1 VQADTLTR
9 AARILIVGAGL
20 VFLLAVVAAGTH
32 AGFGNNG
39 GHGTVS
45 RTLVSYGVTTF
56 IVLIVVL
63 LPVAI
68 YFRLMELKES
78 PPESPHSLR
87 RVLRGLMGI
96 AAAMVFAYML
106 HLVWPHIHPQH
117 GAPKTKQPPQ
127 LGKGGLKL
135 GHAAKP
141 AGPTFEWPVLIAA
154 AVFLL
159 VAFGIA
165 VYRIRTRPPLA
176 PLEGLGLEEDL
187 AATIG
192 DAIDDLESEPDA
204 RRAVIAAYARMEAV
218 LGRHGLQRRLSE
230 TPIEYLRR
238 VLSGITAHGDAVS
251 RLTSLFER
259 AKFSS
264 HSIEDDAKQQAIAS
278 LREIREGIA

>member
-1 VQADTLTR
+1 MQANTLTR

-20 VFLLAVVAAGTH
+20 VFLLAVVAAATH
-32 AGFGNNG
+32 AGFGSSG
-39 GHGTVS
+39 GRGTVS

-56 IVLIVVL
+56 LVLIVVL

-78 PPESPHSLR
+78 PPETPNSLR
-87 RVLRGLMGI
+87 RVLRGLTGI
-96 AAAMVFAYML
+96 AAAMVFAYFL
-106 HLVWPHIHPQH
+106 HIVWPHIHPQH
-117 GAPKTKQPPQ
+117 APVRVKQPPQ
-127 LGKGGLKL
+127 LGKGHLKL
-135 GHAAKP
+135 LHAAKP
-141 AGPTFEWPVLIAA
+141 AGPTFEWPVLITAV
-154 AVFLL
+154 VFLL
-159 VAFGIA
+159 VVFGIT
-165 VYRIRTRPPLA
+165 VYRIRTRQPLPELA
-176 PLEGLGLEEDL
+176 VLGLEDDV

-192 DAIDDLESEPDA
+192 DAIEDLESEPDA

-238 VLSGITAHGDAVS
+238 VLSGVTAHGDAVS

-264 HSIEDDAKQQAIAS
+264 HAIGDDAKQQAIAS